1 MKEGEKQMAIKVIKK
16 GHRKTVARAVCRVCH
31 SVLEYTEADV
41 RVSQMYNDEDHWI
54 TCPICGTVID
64 VDMATAFPWVEPE
77 PEIYE
82 KETDPILL
90 ERQRDVSNGWIYT

>member
-1 MKEGEKQMAIKVIKK
+1 MKERKKQMAIKVIKQ
-16 GHRKTVARAVCRVCH
+16 GRRKTVARVVCRVCH

-41 RVSQMYNDEDHWI
+41 RVSQQYNDEEHWI

-64 VDMATAFPWVEPE
+64 VDMATSFPWVEPE

-82 KETDPILL
+82 KETDAVLL
-90 ERQRDVSNGWIYT
+90 ERQKDVSNGWIYT